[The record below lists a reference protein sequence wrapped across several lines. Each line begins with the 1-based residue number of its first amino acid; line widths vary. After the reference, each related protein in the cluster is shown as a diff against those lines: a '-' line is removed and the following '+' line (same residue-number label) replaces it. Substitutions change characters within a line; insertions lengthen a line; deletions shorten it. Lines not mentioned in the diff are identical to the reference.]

1 MDLRLS
7 DGPATAIPGYLRV
20 EDAVNALG
28 RQDNPDVWAQLP
40 GWEQMPF
47 RRSNKLRDEKGKH
60 VWVRHTLT
68 LVGRRGT
75 LHSIP
80 LKFDLKRDERRACT
94 RLYKSVRTPLQ
105 HALATERFKAVAVH
119 HGSANL
125 SPLDRPGIWT
135 KQAYLVFFTGKVV
148 LRNPPHPDVIADV
161 LFEQT
166 GFEKWLKD
174 WGRENAKLASPKV
187 LEDIGRIII
196 DHERKHGYDITR
208 QETLDLVN
216 GVAEQHRKKMSV
228 RAFKDLAWKNRQS
241 KAGRKVTVRKIQEHH
256 KVELRQLIAE
266 RLSRGVLL
274 QM

>member
-28 RQDNPDVWAQLP
+28 RQDHPDVWAQLP

-47 RRSNKLRDEKGKH
+47 RRSHKLRDGKGRRI
-60 VWVRHTLT
+60 WVRHTLT
-68 LVGRRGT
+68 LVGGRGT

-80 LKFDLKRDERRACT
+80 LKLGLKRDERRACT
-94 RLYKSVRTPLQ
+94 RLYKSVRAPLQ
-105 HALATERFKAVAVH
+105 HALATKRIEAVAVH
-119 HGSANL
+119 HGSGNK

-148 LRNPPHPDVIADV
+148 LRDPPHPDVIADV

-174 WGRENAKLASPKV
+174 WGRENAKLASPKM
-187 LEDIGRIII
+187 LKDIGQIIVG
-196 DHERKHGYDITR
+196 HEQKHGYDITR
-208 QETLDLVN
+208 QEAIDLAN
-216 GVAEQHRKKMSV
+216 DVAAQQRRKMSV
-228 RAFKDLAWKNRQS
+228 RAFKAYAWKTRQS
-241 KAGRKVTVRKIQEHH
+241 KAGRKVTVRKIQDHH
-256 KVELRQLIAE
+256 KAELRELIAK
-266 RLSRGVLL
+266 RLNHGALL
-274 QM
+274 LK